1 MQKIQ
6 GISNCYPELIEGT
19 SKWYYCKDSNIS
31 FCDLYEAEEMVKT
44 GHDFECMNFHLIQ
57 IYKYTP
63 EYHENV
69 VVRDINTG
77 VIKEEFEGSLRVMP
91 NEIYWRI

>member
-1 MQKIQ
+1 MK
-6 GISNCYPELIEGT
+6 S
-19 SKWYYCKDSNIS
+19 
-31 FCDLYEAEEMVKT
+31 
-44 GHDFECMNFHLIQ
+44 GHDFECMNCHLIQ
-57 IYKYTP
+57 IYKYTPENKKIEIGKTESLIFRDENDLYFSKWYEDP

>member
-1 MQKIQ
+1 M
-6 GISNCYPELIEGT
+6 
-19 SKWYYCKDSNIS
+19 
-31 FCDLYEAEEMVKT
+31 KT

-77 VIKEEFEGSLRVMP
+77 MIKEEFEGYLRVMP
-91 NEIYWRI
+91 NEVYWRI

>member
-19 SKWYYCKDSNIS
+19 SKWYYCKESKIS
-31 FCDLYEAEEMVKT
+31 FCDLYEAEEMVKS
-44 GHDFECMNFHLIQ
+44 GHDFECMNCHLIQ

-63 EYHENV
+63 ENKKIE
-69 VVRDINTG
+69 IGKT
-77 VIKEEFEGSLRVMP
+77 ESLIFLMKMTYIFLSGMKTQNIVKM
-91 NEIYWRI
+91 